1 MDKAEIQSLIARVAL
16 KDRAA
21 FDQLYAKT
29 SARLFGICVRVLP
42 KRGSAEVALQDSLA
56 SDVWLVTV
64 ARNTAIEHARALKA
78 GVMEPS
84 APGFELTAAM
94 PDADQAE
101 TLTAE
106 AAKLPDCL
114 PTLEEER
121 GDAIRAAYL
130 DGLTY
135 SNLAMQFAVPLN
147 TMRTWFRRG
156 LIALADGIRQ

>member
-1 MDKAEIQSLIARVAL
+1 LISFYVRIWENAHR
-16 KDRAA
+16 
-21 FDQLYAKT
+21 
-29 SARLFGICVRVLP
+29 FGAN
-42 KRGSAEVALQDSLA
+42 GLA

-106 AAKLPDCL
+106 AA
-114 PTLEEER
+114 
-121 GDAIRAAYL
+121 AAYL